1 MLNSTL
7 LLRRR
12 HLLSGFLMLI
22 LAITSS
28 AARSESEIDPADL
41 PPWLKPELLV
51 HITAMDLK
59 ESQMAEFR
67 EALTECLRGLQ
78 SVVQREIRKG
88 GMDIRKRIKRGI
100 KRQYSKLDKRMK
112 ASLTEPQLASWASY
126 LEGLK
131 VAVAES
137 AM

>member
-1 MLNSTL
+1 MLTQNTL
-7 LLRRR
+7 LTRR
-12 HLLSGFLMLI
+12 HFLCTFLMLI

-28 AARSESEIDPADL
+28 ASHAEAVIDPAEL

-51 HITAMDLK
+51 HINAMDLN
-59 ESQMAEFR
+59 EPPRDEFR
-67 EALTECLRGLQ
+67 EALTECLKGLQ

-88 GMDIRKRIKRGI
+88 GVDIPKRIKRGV

-112 ASLTEPQLASWASY
+112 ASLAEPQLVPWASY

-131 VAVAES
+131 VAIAES

>member
-28 AARSESEIDPADL
+28 AGRAESEIDPADL

-131 VAVAES
+131 LAVAES

>member
-1 MLNSTL
+1 MLTQNTL
-7 LLRRR
+7 LTRR
-12 HLLSGFLMLI
+12 HFLNTFLMLI

-28 AARSESEIDPADL
+28 ASHAEAAIDPAEL

-51 HITAMDLK
+51 HINAMDLNEPQK
-59 ESQMAEFR
+59 DEFR
-67 EALTECLRGLQ
+67 EALTECLKGLQ

-88 GMDIRKRIKRGI
+88 GVDIPKRIKRGV

-112 ASLTEPQLASWASY
+112 ASLAEPQLVPWASY

-131 VAVAES
+131 VAIAES

>member
-22 LAITSS
+22 LTITSS
-28 AARSESEIDPADL
+28 AARAESEIDPADL

-131 VAVAES
+131 LAVAES